1 MLSWICQKPNEA
13 GKACETQNLGCWER
27 CRKCDA
33 TRYLTELI
41 LFETETKE
49 EVTSG

>member
-1 MLSWICQKPNEA
+1 MLSWICQKPSQA
-13 GKACETQNLGCWER
+13 GQACNTQNFGNDR
-27 CRKCDA
+27 CHKCNG
-33 TRYLTELI
+33 TKYLTELI